1 MTHSSTATLRA
12 RAGFAVLAVGAVAL
26 VGCTTGNGTPSGTVQ
41 SGATAAGATGGPS
54 SAESMSGGYRVGADG
69 KLLKPDD
76 GPVPVPP
83 STPASIGEDT
93 PEAAEE
99 FARHFVSV
107 AEYAWNSGDTTEL
120 RAISTSDCE
129 MCTSMA
135 DAIEARYSA
144 GGWSS
149 GLEYEVT
156 ETEHAVEHP
165 ALEDG
170 LIVVMHVTANA
181 LATYDGSR
189 ISSFNNIHDL
199 IELHAC
205 KLDGRWSACGGVGA
219 RDPDKD

>member
-99 FARHFVSV
+99 FARYFVAV

-129 MCTSMA
+129 MCTTMA
-135 DAIEARYSA
+135 DAVDGVARA
-144 GGWSS
+144 GGWTQ
-149 GLEYEVT
+149 GMRYEIT
-156 ETEHAVEHP
+156 EVEPPIEHP
-165 ALEDG
+165 NAEG
-170 LIVVMHVTANA
+170 THVFVVHVTTQAER
-181 LATYDGSR
+181 TYDGGTVGS
-189 ISSFNNIHDL
+189 IAEHQEL

-205 KLDGRWSACGGVGA
+205 RPRGEWNACGGGGA
-219 RDPDKD
+219 DDPNS

>member
-99 FARHFVSV
+99 FARYFVAV

-120 RAISTSDCE
+120 RAISTTDCE
-129 MCTSMA
+129 MCTGIAA
-135 DAIEARYSA
+135 DIDEEVAS
-144 GGWSS
+144 GGWTQ
-149 GLEYEVT
+149 GLEYQVTST
-156 ETEHAVEHP
+156 ETPTRHP
-165 ALEDG
+165 NIDAAYVV
-170 LIVVMHVTANA
+170 IVHVTTRANR
-181 LATYDGSR
+181 TYDGTSL
-189 ISSFNNIHDL
+189 SSLGDLRDL
-199 IELHAC
+199 IELHTC
-205 KLDGRWSACGGVGA
+205 RYNDEWRACGGVGA
-219 RDPDKD
+219 RDPEAS